1 MGFASSRSMEQV
13 SIQCRKSNT
22 TVITK
27 AHKKKGCFVLS
38 QREFNEKSGKV
49 QKARE
54 DADDKSWFVFDL
66 LLIGWEDD
74 VSFLDQSQSITC
86 RT

>member
-1 MGFASSRSMEQV
+1 MEQV
-13 SIQCRKSNT
+13 SIQFRKSNT

-27 AHKKKGCFVLS
+27 AHKKKMVHFVLS

-54 DADDKSWFVFDL
+54 DGDDKS
-66 LLIGWEDD
+66 
-74 VSFLDQSQSITC
+74 
-86 RT
+86 

>member
-13 SIQCRKSNT
+13 SIQRRKSIT
-22 TVITK
+22 IVITK
-27 AHKKKGCFVLS
+27 AHKKKVYFVLS

-54 DADDKSWFVFDL
+54 DADDKS
-66 LLIGWEDD
+66 
-74 VSFLDQSQSITC
+74 
-86 RT
+86 

>member
-27 AHKKKGCFVLS
+27 AHKKKKKVHFVLS

-49 QKARE
+49 LKARE
-54 DADDKSWFVFDL
+54 DADDKS
-66 LLIGWEDD
+66 
-74 VSFLDQSQSITC
+74 
-86 RT
+86 

>member
-13 SIQCRKSNT
+13 SIQFRKSNT

-27 AHKKKGCFVLS
+27 AHKKKMVHFVLS

-54 DADDKSWFVFDL
+54 DGDDKS
-66 LLIGWEDD
+66 
-74 VSFLDQSQSITC
+74 
-86 RT
+86 

>member
-27 AHKKKGCFVLS
+27 AHKKKVYFVLS

-54 DADDKSWFVFDL
+54 DADDKS
-66 LLIGWEDD
+66 
-74 VSFLDQSQSITC
+74 
-86 RT
+86 

>member
-27 AHKKKGCFVLS
+27 AHKKKVHFVLS
-38 QREFNEKSGKV
+38 QREFNEKSGRV

-54 DADDKSWFVFDL
+54 DADDKS
-66 LLIGWEDD
+66 
-74 VSFLDQSQSITC
+74 
-86 RT
+86 